1 MSQPSAPQ
9 PVKLIVSLFTGEEKL
24 ITAASEEL
32 SQVYGKIDFMS
43 ACIPFTM
50 TDYYKAEMGEGLVR
64 RLITFEELID
74 PDQLPEIKRYT
85 DKLETNYTNSK
96 GNRRINLDP
105 GYLTLYQL
113 VLATNKRFSHRL
125 YLRDSVYADLTLIY
139 KKKSFQPLAWT
150 FPDYGSAQIIEI
162 LNRLRERYRKQLQEL
177 EKDRH

>member
-9 PVKLIVSLFTGEEKL
+9 PVKLIVSLFTGKEKL

-74 PDQLPEIKRYT
+74 PERLPEVKRYT
-85 DKLETNYTNSK
+85 DKLEANHANSEETE
-96 GNRRINLDP
+96 GSIWI
-105 GYLTLYQL
+105 
-113 VLATNKRFSHRL
+113 
-125 YLRDSVYADLTLIY
+125 RDT
-139 KKKSFQPLAWT
+139 
-150 FPDYGSAQIIEI
+150 
-162 LNRLRERYRKQLQEL
+162 
-177 EKDRH
+177 

>member
-43 ACIPFTM
+43 ALIPFTM

-74 PDQLPEIKRYT
+74 PDQLPEVKRYT
-85 DKLETNYTNSK
+85 DRRETDYTNSK

-113 VLATNKRFSHRL
+113 ILATNKRFSHRL

-177 EKDRH
+177 EKGRH

>member
-32 SQVYGKIDFMS
+32 SQVYEKIDFMS
-43 ACIPFTM
+43 ALIPFTM

-85 DKLETNYTNSK
+85 DKLETNYTNPE

-113 VLATNKRFSHRL
+113 ILATNKRFSHRL

-177 EKDRH
+177 EKGLH